1 MRDLNRSSQQKT
13 SKLENSKT
21 PTTSVSPNLS
31 DHYQDEKQ
39 KLYQKLIEA
48 TSNSNNGTETPKAA
62 IDQFLTNV

>member
-13 SKLENSKT
+13 SKLENSKS
-21 PTTSVSPNLS
+21 TTSTNQS

-48 TSNSNNGTETPKAA
+48 TSNSNVGTETPKAA
-62 IDQFLTNV
+62 ID